1 MEYMKTKIGMSF
13 GLALM
18 LAVGVF
24 ATMLALGI
32 FTSSPVEATHIT
44 AGTSVTGVSAAAS
57 PNDPGAVTKMTIIFT
72 TPTQLDALTDAI
84 MIEFDDDVTVPT
96 VIDKSTVTITASAIT
111 SPGTGVTGSV
121 VNNPLDV
128 TVQLV
133 GTPKDEPMITLGVPD
148 MDGSDASPSLN
159 SIIAG
164 ATVKIMFRQT
174 SGLLNPTESKDGD
187 GSFNVDVSTSD
198 VTDQFS
204 IDYHIPRQ
212 ILLSAATGERGK
224 TITVTGRG
232 FEDGTTAT
240 VWRDANADGTRD
252 DTETTLTSALVGS
265 DNTFTATFVMSKPPF
280 VGGSGSVEAS
290 TRNAINA
297 IDGEDN
303 TIFPPHTNYAEADIP
318 VLGYQGKLSVTPTT
332 AAIGDTVTVELSDF
346 DPNTLVTRF
355 LRREIGNQTIIPTS
369 SAATTDANGDLTF
382 DFVVPN
388 GLPPGKVTVTIRTRT
403 GSGTETKDITITGA
417 IMKLTPKEVVPNQTL
432 TIIGSGFSAT
442 STINA
447 ASDASLISIGGN
459 TEDLKA
465 AFSATISDKFNEN
478 ASITTDNGGNWSSS
492 LVIPVNTTT
501 TTTGTIQLKIKDNGG
516 REGIVDLVIPDRT
529 IVIDPVL
536 SRVGTQ
542 VTITGTGYP
551 ADNTK
556 TGAESSAAVSIR
568 YIVGSRTNTVATLTP
583 DAAGNISGSF
593 KVPLGAS
600 IPSTNSVRAVFTIPG
615 TSTEITA
622 SAVHDVPAA
631 SITIEPI
638 SGPPGTTI
646 SVKAEGFKTF
656 STVSSLQLGD
666 LDVRPAPVPF
676 TDQNGTFSVDIRVPQ
691 LNTGAQTVKATVSGT
706 TASVSFTVTDT
717 AATATS
723 VPASAEQDTA
733 TVFASIIDNDDN
745 LVRVFRFDNETQG
758 WAFFDPRPAF
768 ASANDLTTAAGGDIL
783 WVRVNNAQDFSGLSL
798 FGGWNLI
805 VLP

>member
-1 MEYMKTKIGMSF
+1 MKTKIGMSF

-32 FTSSPVEATHIT
+32 FTSSPVEATPIT
-44 AGTSVTGVSAAAS
+44 AGHTVAGVSAAAS
-57 PNDPGAVTKMTIIFT
+57 PNDPGAATTMTIKFI
-72 TPTQLDALTDAI
+72 TPTRLDALTDTI

-111 SPGTGVTGSV
+111 NPGTGVTGSV

-133 GTPKDEPMITLGVPD
+133 GTPKDEPMLTLGVPD
-148 MDGSDASPSLN
+148 MDGSDASPSVN
-159 SIIAG
+159 SISAG
-164 ATVKIMFRQT
+164 ATVTIIFRQT

-187 GSFNVDVSTSD
+187 GRFKVLVSTSES
-198 VTDQFS
+198 TDQTE
-204 IDYHIPRQ
+204 IYYHIPRQ

-224 TITVTGRG
+224 TITVTGKG
-232 FEDGTTAT
+232 FENGTTAT

-280 VGGSGSVEAS
+280 VGGYGSVVDS

-297 IDGEDN
+297 IDGEVN

-346 DPNTLVTRF
+346 DPGVLVTMF
-355 LRREIGNQTIIPTS
+355 TRREIGNQTIIPTS

-388 GLPPGKVTVTIRTRT
+388 GLPPGKVTVTIDT
-403 GSGTETKDITITGA
+403 GPISGLETKDITITGA

-459 TEDLKA
+459 TEDLKM

-492 LVIPVNTTT
+492 LIIPVNTTT

-568 YIVGSRTNTVATLTP
+568 YIVGSTTNTVATLTP

>member
-1 MEYMKTKIGMSF
+1 M
-13 GLALM
+13 
-18 LAVGVF
+18 
-24 ATMLALGI
+24 
-32 FTSSPVEATHIT
+32 
-44 AGTSVTGVSAAAS
+44 
-57 PNDPGAVTKMTIIFT
+57 
-72 TPTQLDALTDAI
+72 
-84 MIEFDDDVTVPT
+84 
-96 VIDKSTVTITASAIT
+96 
-111 SPGTGVTGSV
+111 
-121 VNNPLDV
+121 
-128 TVQLV
+128 
-133 GTPKDEPMITLGVPD
+133 
-148 MDGSDASPSLN
+148 
-159 SIIAG
+159 
-164 ATVKIMFRQT
+164 
-174 SGLLNPTESKDGD
+174 
-187 GSFNVDVSTSD
+187 
-198 VTDQFS
+198 
-204 IDYHIPRQ
+204 
-212 ILLSAATGERGK
+212 
-224 TITVTGRG
+224 
-232 FEDGTTAT
+232 
-240 VWRDANADGTRD
+240 
-252 DTETTLTSALVGS
+252 
-265 DNTFTATFVMSKPPF
+265 
-280 VGGSGSVEAS
+280 
-290 TRNAINA
+290 
-297 IDGEDN
+297 
-303 TIFPPHTNYAEADIP
+303 
-318 VLGYQGKLSVTPTT
+318 LGYQGKLSVTPTT

-346 DPNTLVTRF
+346 DPNTLVTAF
-355 LRREIGNQTIIPTS
+355 SRREIGNQTIIPTS

-388 GLPPGKVTVTIRTRT
+388 GLPPGKVTVTIDT
-403 GSGTETKDITITGA
+403 GTISGVETKDITITGA
-417 IMKLTPKEVVPNQTL
+417 VMKLTPKEVVPNQTL

-465 AFSATISDKFNEN
+465 AGSATISDKFNEN
-478 ASITTDNGGNWSSS
+478 ARITTDNGGNWSSS

-568 YIVGSRTNTVATLTP
+568 YIVGSTTNTVATLTP